1 MSIFY
6 IQAKPLVLKQQMRQK
21 VYIKVTATQRV
32 NLSYSDSKIN
42 RSKYQILIA
51 STKVCTP
58 ITEWSFTINDPVIGL
73 MPRDNSNILGYIT
86 YTVFKNS

>member
-1 MSIFY
+1 MTKNY
-6 IQAKPLVLKQQMRQK
+6 G
-21 VYIKVTATQRV
+21 V

-73 MPRDNSNILGYIT
+73 MPRNNSNILGYIT